1 MAYMNRGS
9 EPSIDTDN
17 DNSNDSNSIGIGDYV
32 TSYVPLDNTYV
43 RMQIVITYLIIIVSA
58 ITYIFTYKST
68 IADPIEEI
76 KVVFINMHLIM
87 IGILLVATIISNF
100 FSKSEKII
108 IERLSV
114 ILAISILLMIFLLG
128 FKLYMDKIY
137 TQNSFEQ
144 FYQETDKENSNEKTV
159 FDLDFSGVRMKT
171 EKQYYLDECMKLY
184 NIFKIKTYGILAIH
198 LFLNIVIIYQIY
210 RFKKI
215 KNNKEKL
222 NKDDVVIFDEEQNVK
237 M

>member
-87 IGILLVATIISNF
+87 IGMLLVATIISNF
-100 FSKSEKII
+100 LSKSEKII

-114 ILAISILLMIFLLG
+114 ILAISILLMIFFLG
-128 FKLYMDKIY
+128 FKLYMDKTY
-137 TQNSFEQ
+137 TKSSFEQ
-144 FYQETDKENSNEKTV
+144 FYKETNKENSNEKKV
-159 FDLDFSGVRMKT
+159 FDLSFSGARMKT

-184 NIFKIKTYGILAIH
+184 NIFKIKTYATLGLH
-198 LFLNIVIIYQIY
+198 LLLNILLIFQMQKVIKIHN
-210 RFKKI
+210 KKI
-215 KNNKEKL
+215 RM
-222 NKDDVVIFDEEQNVK
+222 NKDDLILFDEEQNIRY
-237 M
+237 